1 MTTEWIE
8 SEAPVAAPTNSLK
21 IERETH
27 KLEKR
32 LCRQMGQA
40 IVDFNM
46 IEEGD
51 RVMVCMSGG
60 KDSYGMLDI
69 LLKMQQR
76 APISFEI
83 VAVNLDQK
91 QPGFPD
97 HILPEYLK
105 SLGVE
110 YHIETQDTYSIVKRN
125 IPEGKTMCSLCS
137 RLRRGILYSVARR
150 LKCNKLALGHHR
162 DDMLQTF
169 FLNMFFGGKLK
180 GMPPKLTSDNGEF
193 VVIRPLAYVVEKDLI
208 RWAAHRQF
216 PIIPC
221 SLCGSQENLQRKQIG
236 NMLREWDKKFPGRL
250 ETMMTSLQ
258 NVVPS
263 HLMDHKLFDF
273 KNVKATGIEDAE
285 GDKAFDEEEFPAP
298 SLPGL
303 QVINA

>member
-1 MTTEWIE
+1 MSAVWIE
-8 SEAPVAAPTNSLK
+8 NEVVPTAHEAKTPHDVAQRAAYEVN
-21 IERETH
+21 

-40 IVDFNM
+40 IIDFNM

-76 APISFEI
+76 APIDFEI

-110 YHIETQDTYSIVKRN
+110 YHIETQDTYTIVKRN

-137 RLRRGILYSVARR
+137 RLRRGILYSVC
-150 LKCNKLALGHHR
+150 LLYTSPSPR
-162 DDMLQTF
+162 D
-169 FLNMFFGGKLK
+169 
-180 GMPPKLTSDNGEF
+180 
-193 VVIRPLAYVVEKDLI
+193 
-208 RWAAHRQF
+208 
-216 PIIPC
+216 
-221 SLCGSQENLQRKQIG
+221 
-236 NMLREWDKKFPGRL
+236 
-250 ETMMTSLQ
+250 
-258 NVVPS
+258 
-263 HLMDHKLFDF
+263 
-273 KNVKATGIEDAE
+273 
-285 GDKAFDEEEFPAP
+285 
-298 SLPGL
+298 
-303 QVINA
+303 